1 MLNYNSDDE
10 ENFQKNTAAAENL
23 HIVEDTKREAR
34 SLLGNIRNLKTSFNT
49 FRSKNKT

>member
-1 MLNYNSDDE
+1 MLNCNSDDE
-10 ENFQKNTAAAENL
+10 ENIEKNTAAAKDL

-34 SLLGNIRNLKTSFNT
+34 SLLGNIRNLKKSFTT